1 MMLVEEGAL
10 WGGLLKSLVV
20 CPTTSKF
27 VNKDD
32 ERTMYFSVFLAVDN
46 TVFEKIATK
55 NKVVILHEV
64 SQNVSILIIH
74 FILFFFKYTVY
85 YKIKIGILTIQI
97 IISL

>member
-1 MMLVEEGAL
+1 MMPVEEGAL

-55 NKVVILHEV
+55 KQGSDFTRGEPKYE
-64 SQNVSILIIH
+64 H
-74 FILFFFKYTVY
+74 FNYSLYFIFFQVY
-85 YKIKIGILTIQI
+85 RVL
-97 IISL
+97 